1 MLDRQEVGSSNLPVL
16 TPEKTPAE
24 MRVSFVIRRPII
36 VVIPGSTGDPHRL
49 LAIPCGA
56 GNVPRTGPLP
66 SVMKPPE
73 AAYYGGD
80 AISPNCSTTTGLS
93 RPYRA
98 GQRAARAEIDGWCT
112 TFCLSRPC
120 RRHDRAAV
128 WQRSGKEYP

>member
-1 MLDRQEVGSSNLPVL
+1 
-16 TPEKTPAE
+16 
-24 MRVSFVIRRPII
+24 MRVFFVIRRPII

-56 GNVPRTGPLP
+56 GNVPRIGPLYGPLP

-80 AISPNCSTTTGLS
+80 AISPNCCTTTGLS